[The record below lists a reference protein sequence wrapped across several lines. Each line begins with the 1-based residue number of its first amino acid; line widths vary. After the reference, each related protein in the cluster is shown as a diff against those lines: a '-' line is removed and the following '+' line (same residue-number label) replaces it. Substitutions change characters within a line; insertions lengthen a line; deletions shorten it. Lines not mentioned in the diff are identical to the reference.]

1 MRGSVAMR
9 RVRHR
14 CRTAPHR
21 TILAAVFGEDGAISN
36 KELNPFQGS
45 GRGRLIAIL
54 LVALS
59 LRGVIT
65 CVGPLLKEIQ
75 AHFGLTGTA
84 AGLLTSLPLF
94 AFGFLSPY
102 AAPVARRLGMEQA
115 VLLSMLLLVAGT
127 GLRYI
132 DGTPWLYL
140 GTALIGCGIAFNN
153 VLLPGLL
160 RRDFPAQLTLVTAL
174 FTMVMVTCGG
184 LGSGIAIPLA
194 DRMGWRLS
202 LLSWA
207 IPAVVGLLV
216 WAPQLRAHTAP
227 AVPESRISMWNQ
239 PLAWQVSLFMAC
251 QSTAFY
257 VMIAWFPSMMNDLE
271 GTSAARSGAILF
283 IYQIFVLGSVMI
295 TPVFIQRMKD
305 QRAIAVFLSGMILL
319 GYVGLY
325 LDPAH
330 ALAWMIAMGIGAGG
344 ALVLAITLF
353 GLRVETATQSVALS
367 GMAQAVGYT
376 TAAITPIVIG
386 FLHDLTRRWTSAML
400 LMICM
405 SMLQLVMGYLSG
417 RSRTVPVR

>member
-1 MRGSVAMR
+1 MEAFR
-9 RVRHR
+9 
-14 CRTAPHR
+14 
-21 TILAAVFGEDGAISN
+21 
-36 KELNPFQGS
+36 GS
-45 GRGRLIAIL
+45 GRTRLIAIL
-54 LVALS
+54 LVTMNM
-59 LRGVIT
+59 RGAIT
-65 CVGPLLKEIQ
+65 CVGPLLKDIQ
-75 AHFGLTGTA
+75 AHFGLSGTA

-115 VLLSMLLLVAGT
+115 IFLSMLLLVAGM
-127 GLRYI
+127 GLRYL
-132 DGTPWLYL
+132 DGATWLYL
-140 GTALIGCGIAFNN
+140 GTALVGCGIAFNN

-194 DRMGWRLS
+194 DWGGWRFS
-202 LLSWA
+202 LIAWA
-207 IPAVVGLLV
+207 IPAVVALLI
-216 WAPQLRAHTAP
+216 WMPQLRAHSAP
-227 AVPESRISMWNQ
+227 ATVERRVPMWNQ

-257 VMIAWFPSMMNDLE
+257 VMIAWFPSMMYDLA

-283 IYQIFVLGSVMI
+283 IYQIFVLGSVMV
-295 TPVFIQRMKD
+295 TPFFIHRMKD
-305 QRAIAVFLSGMILL
+305 QRAIGVVLSGMILL

-330 ALAWMIAMGIGAGG
+330 ALAWMIAMGMGAGG

-353 GLRVETATQSVALS
+353 SLRVETAMQSVALS

-376 TAAITPIVIG
+376 VAAVTPIFIG
-386 FLHDLTRRWTSAML
+386 FMHDLTHRWTLALL
-400 LMICM
+400 LMIGLAL
-405 SMLQLVMGYLSG
+405 LQLAMGYLSG
-417 RSRTVPVR
+417 RPRTIRIR